1 MDKKLSINI
10 SSRALVIVLQLI
22 NIKLYTESLL
32 AEQLG
37 IFFFI
42 LAFSYI
48 FNAVLFVPVELF
60 QQTRVHIEMH
70 ENNSLYKVF
79 LLSRDVTI
87 IYFIFVS
94 FAVLFAYLLYE
105 KYLQLVF
112 LSLVLSYFIYLVQ
125 FLRNTLNN
133 LGYGDLVSIS
143 YIIESLLKVVIF
155 YLMMTSVTVDELN
168 LLMSWVVSLLI
179 TFLFLILFANKIKL
193 FSYIVTEKYKAKKL
207 YRFSYPISIGAVLN
221 WAQLQG
227 YRIVLVPLGYAELV
241 GFYATLSNIGS
252 SAIGVVSLI
261 YNHQFLPEIYKTK
274 GETLWSFIAGV
285 VLLIF
290 ALIFSFFLVG
300 EVFIDILVG
309 DDFSKHW
316 WIVIYGILVDGANLI
331 IGVLSVYITING
343 KTFSTIYPSI
353 VAIVAMLFIYI
364 SFYLFD
370 NMGVYTIGIPIIA
383 AQCVLTIMLMR
394 ICKKIGKKKYE

>member
-252 SAIGVVSLI
+252 SVIGAFSLI
-261 YNHQFLPEIYKTK
+261 YNHQFIRKLYKTK
-274 GETLWSFIAGV
+274 GDTLWSFIAGGI
-285 VLLIF
+285 LLITVS
-290 ALIFSFFLVG
+290 IFTFFLAG
-300 EVFIDILVG
+300 EVFINMIVG
-309 DDFSKHW
+309 EGFSQYW
-316 WIVIYGILVDGANLI
+316 WIVSYGILVDGVNLL
-331 IGVLSVYITING
+331 IGAFSVYIMING
-343 KTFSTIYPSI
+343 NTFSTIYPSI
-353 VAIVAMLFIYI
+353 VAIVALILMY
-364 SFYLFD
+364 SYLYFFEKIE
-370 NMGVYTIGIPIIA
+370 VHTVGIPIII
-383 AQCVLTIMLMR
+383 AQFILAIMLMR
-394 ICKKIGKKKYE
+394 LCRKR